1 MQISSIF
8 ITILS
13 IASAA
18 PVAQPNFLLKG
29 VKELGK
35 GAAWGGSIGAAVS
48 GTIYAVNK
56 HARHAEQ
63 KNEEQLESRIVG

>member
-8 ITILS
+8 IAILS

-18 PVAQPNFLLKG
+18 PVAQPNVLLKG
-29 VKELGK
+29 ASEVARGGAWGASL
-35 GAAWGGSIGAAVS
+35 GAAIYGIS
-48 GTIYAVNK
+48 YAVNK

-63 KNEEQLESRIVG
+63 KNEEQLESRIVA